1 MGRHKI
7 LIIDDIP
14 QIVQLLRFYIQRAG
28 YDAVVASNGWEGLQ
42 QVTAESPDIV
52 LVDAMMPEMDGF
64 EFIERY
70 RKLAGN
76 NKAKVIMV
84 TTLSGDEFRTR
95 AMNAG
100 ADDFVTK
107 PVTEEILKTKIESL
121 LPSV

>member
-1 MGRHKI
+1 MSRRKI

-28 YDAVVASNGWEGLQ
+28 YDTIVATNGWEGLQ
-42 QVTAESPDIV
+42 QVTAERPDIV

-70 RKLAGN
+70 RKLAGHN
-76 NKAKVIMV
+76 QAKVIMV

-121 LPSV
+121 LATT

>member
-1 MGRHKI
+1 MPRRKI

-42 QVTAESPDIV
+42 QVTAERPDIV

-70 RKLAGN
+70 RKLSGHN
-76 NKAKVIMV
+76 RAKVIMV

-107 PVTEEILKTKIESL
+107 PVTEELLKNKIESL
-121 LPSV
+121 LATT